1 MNVDLIRILEAAYA
15 PAPTEE
21 SWLTGIGE
29 YFQPFTPGLGA
40 LVTSWDLGAPVPIL
54 RRAVA
59 VGMGDDLAS
68 LFRNIY
74 GLLARERAQLL
85 PAVLAPHPS
94 VACWMKAVGR
104 QFSLFPGEAGDRL
117 RGALERAG
125 CEDSLGVLSRE
136 RSGATVLVSIPVA
149 RLSPVPP
156 RTLGQLSRVT
166 AHVCSAIRLRTRAA
180 GEDVEAWI
188 DPSGKV
194 RDARGPA
201 QERQAR
207 ESLTTAV
214 RAVERARGRLR
225 RTDPEEALDLW
236 RALFEGRW
244 SIVEQVESDGRRILL
259 ARRNEPGVADPRAL
273 SPGERDVLAYA
284 AMGHSNKYVAY
295 LLGISTGAVASR
307 LASALRKLGVPSRRE
322 AIALLGGGP
331 APDGS
336 VPRPA

>member
-1 MNVDLIRILEAAYA
+1 MKVDSIRILEAVYA
-15 PAPTEE
+15 PAPTEQ

-40 LVTSWDLGAPVPIL
+40 LVTSWDLGAPVPAL
-54 RRAVA
+54 RRAVT

-68 LFRNIY
+68 LFRY
-74 GLLARERAQLL
+74 MYELLARERTRLL
-85 PAVLAPHPS
+85 PALLAPQPS
-94 VACWMKAVGR
+94 VACWMIALGR
-104 QFSLFPGEAGDRL
+104 KFSLFPQDEGARL
-117 RGALERAG
+117 RDALGRAG

-149 RLSPVPP
+149 RLAPVPS
-156 RTLGQLSRVT
+156 RTLSQLSRVT
-166 AHVCSAIRLRTRAA
+166 AHVCSAIRLRARAA

-201 QERQAR
+201 QERDAR
-207 ESLTTAV
+207 ENLTTAV

-225 RTDPEEALDLW
+225 RTDPEEALELW
-236 RALFEGRW
+236 RALFDGRW

-259 ARRNEPGVADPRAL
+259 ARRNEPGVAAPRSL

-307 LASALRKLGVPSRRE
+307 LASAIRKLGVSSRRE
-322 AIALLGGGP
+322 AIALLGGGSG
-331 APDGS
+331 DGS
-336 VPRPA
+336 APRPS